1 LSDVLDQLLD
11 VKVAIEG
18 KGGEFS
24 IKASFPGLVPLTA
37 QMERPRAERL
47 HQNVS
52 NSMTSRLHIFN
63 NLLNLIARKGK
74 IEHWQE
80 LDVCLTALAVLLE
93 KSGLNEALEC
103 IRPAAQRVASVA
115 SGSCP
120 SN

>member
-1 LSDVLDQLLD
+1 MSNFFDKLFDVR
-11 VKVAIEG
+11 VEIEG
-18 KGGEFS
+18 EGGEFS

-37 QMERPRAERL
+37 QMGRPRAERL

-93 KSGLNEALEC
+93 KRGLDEALEC
-103 IRPAAQRVASVA
+103 IRPAAQGVASMA
-115 SGSCP
+115 SGSRP
-120 SN
+120 GN